1 MNTGEGRWYVLVV
14 KMVHYAILKKGK
26 KYMGNE
32 ITIEEKKKKV
42 RDFRPID
49 DAFFEVL
56 ADDAGF
62 CQEMLRILLDDD
74 GMIVEDVIVQSSERN
89 IYGRSVRLDALCTFE
104 NGKKCNVEV
113 QRSDDDDHLRRV
125 RFNASSIVVRDSQTG
140 QKFREIEDIIVIYI
154 SKFDIFNANRV
165 IYHVDSVVRETGC
178 AIDDGLMR
186 VFANAQIKD
195 GTIASEY
202 LDCFL
207 KKEVNNASFPELT
220 KRMNYLK
227 HQEGGLQAVCEVME
241 RYEKKAAEE
250 ANIKAIKKMIHEY
263 HATKESILED
273 YSEEEYRIAIRE
285 LAEK

>member
-1 MNTGEGRWYVLVV
+1 MNIGEGRWYVLVV

-49 DAFFEVL
+49 DA
-56 ADDAGF
+56 GF

-89 IYGRSVRLDALCTFE
+89 IYGRSVRLDALCAFE

>member
-1 MNTGEGRWYVLVV
+1 
-14 KMVHYAILKKGK
+14 
-26 KYMGNE
+26 MGNE

-42 RDFRPID
+42 RDFRPIE
-49 DAFFEVL
+49 DAFFEVR

-89 IYGRSVRLDALCTFE
+89 IYGRSVRLDVLCTFE

-125 RFNASSIVVRDSQTG
+125 RFNA
-140 QKFREIEDIIVIYI
+140 
-154 SKFDIFNANRV
+154 NRV
-165 IYHVDSVVRETGC
+165 IYHVDSVVRETGY
-178 AIDDGLMR
+178 AINDGLIR

-250 ANIKAIKKMIHEY
+250 ANMRANIKAIKKMIHEY

>member
-1 MNTGEGRWYVLVV
+1 
-14 KMVHYAILKKGK
+14 
-26 KYMGNE
+26 MGNE

-56 ADDAGF
+56 ADDTGF
-62 CQEMLRILLDDD
+62 CQEMLRILLDDEEL
-74 GMIVEDVIVQSSERN
+74 IVEEVIVQSSERN

-104 NGKKCNVEV
+104 DGKKCNVEV

-125 RFNASSIVVRDSQTG
+125 RFNVSSIAVKDSQMG
-140 QKFREIEDIIVIYI
+140 QKFREIEDIIVVYI